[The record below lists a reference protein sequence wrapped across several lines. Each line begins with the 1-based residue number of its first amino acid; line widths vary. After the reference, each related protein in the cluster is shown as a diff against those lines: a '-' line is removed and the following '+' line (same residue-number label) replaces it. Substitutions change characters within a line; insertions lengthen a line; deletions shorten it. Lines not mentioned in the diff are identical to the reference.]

1 MTVCSLTDWSLPVLS
16 VHVINQ
22 ARVLEWGHSLLQRL
36 FSTQRSNLCLLHW
49 QMDSL
54 PTVPPGAPHEQR
66 SPAGYSQWG
75 LRVEHDWATNTF
87 SIINYPDI
95 PCLPKS
101 LVNTNNVV
109 NFTLI
114 YAVYV
119 DALSCIL
126 PCSLLCVCVCV
137 CVCACVCVSCL
148 VMSDSWQPH
157 RLQPPRLL
165 HPWNP
170 GKTTRVGC
178 HFLLQ
183 LPIVTIPYW
192 SYGCQ

>member
-1 MTVCSLTDWSLPVLS
+1 MGPFPSPG
-16 VHVINQ
+16 
-22 ARVLEWGHSLLQRL
+22 A
-36 FSTQRSNLCLLHW
+36 LLH
-49 QMDSL
+49 
-54 PTVPPGAPHEQR
+54 PGIEPVSPV
-66 SPAGYSQWG
+66 SPARAGGFFTDCATRSAPWREEPGRLRQWG
-75 LRVEHDWATNTF
+75 LRVEHDWVTNTF
-87 SIINYPDI
+87 SVINYPDI

-126 PCSLLCVCVCV
+126 PCSLCVR
-137 CVCACVCVSCL
+137 VCACVSCL
-148 VMSDSWQPH
+148 VVSDSWQPH
-157 RLQPPRLL
+157 RPQPTRLL